1 MPSPSSQRIPADPV
15 ASYNADSLV
24 VYHKTVGFL
33 RDPRFASA
41 YRRGM
46 DSGHHI
52 ARPRGSNDDLHI
64 EWRIH
69 VLLWAASQAV
79 GLAGDF
85 VECGVNTGIFSLAV
99 CDYVNFNATGKSFWL
114 FDTFDGIPA
123 DQVSAHEREQG
134 IVEESA
140 FNYSEC
146 FALARSNFAPFPRAQ
161 LVRGRVPEVLATVDI
176 EHVAYLSID
185 MNIALPE
192 AAALRFFWDKLTPG
206 APVILDDYGWA
217 PHSAQKEA
225 LDAVADSFGVE
236 ILELPTGQG
245 VLFKPVGS

>member
-1 MPSPSSQRIPADPV
+1 VPSPSSQRIPADPV
-15 ASYNADSLV
+15 PSYNADSLV

-52 ARPRGSNDDLHI
+52 ARPRGSNDDLNI

-69 VLLWAASQAV
+69 VLLWAAAQAV
-79 GLAGDF
+79 RLPGDF

-99 CDYVNFNATGKSFWL
+99 CDYVNFNATSKTFWL
-114 FDTFDGIPA
+114 FDTFNGIPA

-134 IVEESA
+134 ILEEGA

-146 FALARSNFAPFPRAQ
+146 FALASSNFAAFPRAQ

-176 EHVAYLSID
+176 EEVAYLSID
-185 MNIALPE
+185 MNIAMPE
-192 AAALRFFWDKLTPG
+192 AAALMFFWDKLTPG

-217 PHSAQKEA
+217 SHSAQKEA
-225 LDAVADSFGVE
+225 LDAVADSLGVE

-245 VLFKPVGS
+245 ILFKPVTS